1 MKVELKG
8 MRLIELPKP
17 LSLILERI
25 VEGEVV
31 LVEYNT
37 LSNVEL
43 LPLKLTAIGNSVL
56 VEIGDKLHVK
66 LYALVNALKNMDPK
80 LLDAI
85 KKTPILSVSNF
96 SVSFPG
102 FNIINVPLNEITKM
116 ISKFYSFMKDSR
128 ENYFLIISGIENIS
142 IYFDINCFLRE
153 FAGLKVA
160 LPSVTFIGFLNYDA
174 VDRKVLA
181 MFESLSTTVVR
192 IEGIVNVDRKE
203 IKKYLY
209 PVKSINPVKFEVVEL
224 DHEI

>member
-1 MKVELKG
+1 MRVELKE

-17 LSLILERI
+17 LSIILERI

-31 LVEYNT
+31 LIEYNT
-37 LSNVEL
+37 LSNIDL

-66 LYALVNALKNMDPK
+66 LYALLNALKNTNPE
-80 LLDAI
+80 LLEI
-85 KKTPILSVSNF
+85 IRRTPIMSVSNF

-128 ENYFLIISGIENIS
+128 ENCHLIISGIENIS
-142 IYFDINCFLRE
+142 LHYDILSFLKE

-160 LPSVTFIGFLNYDA
+160 LPNVTFISFLNYNA
-174 VDRKVLA
+174 IDRRILA
-181 MFESLSTTVVR
+181 MFESLSTTVFR
-192 IEGIVNVDRKE
+192 IEGRVDINRRE
-203 IKKYLY
+203 IRKYLY

>member
-37 LSNVEL
+37 LSNIEL

-66 LYALVNALKNMDPK
+66 LYALVNALKNTDPQ

-96 SVSFPG
+96 SISFPG
-102 FNIINVPLNEITKM
+102 FNIINVPLNEITKI

-128 ENYFLIISGIENIS
+128 ENYFLIISGIETIT
-142 IYFDINCFLRE
+142 IHFDINCFLRE

-160 LPSVTFIGFLNYDA
+160 LPSVTFIGFLNHDA
-174 VDRKVLA
+174 VDKKVLA
-181 MFESLSTTVVR
+181 IFESLSTTVVR
-192 IEGIVNVDRKE
+192 IEGIVDVDRKE